1 MSTVIN
7 NRKSQQLFRIEI
19 VTAWDFLSLFITVS
33 SHSGQFQMQIIKNAI
48 FKLELFSKI
57 GFETSK
63 RFLLIRIDEYV
74 VVTRF
79 SSRHSKLK
87 NNEVNSD
94 SSFSRHCLGG
104 PGLRLCVPGLHL
116 CMPGLRLCMPGLH
129 LGRPRLCLDGSGL
142 H

>member
-33 SHSGQFQMQIIKNAI
+33 SHSRQFQMQIVKNAI

-63 RFLLIRIDEYV
+63 RLLLIRMQ
-74 VVTRF
+74 
-79 SSRHSKLK
+79 SML
-87 NNEVNSD
+87 
-94 SSFSRHCLGG
+94 L
-104 PGLRLCVPGLHL
+104 
-116 CMPGLRLCMPGLH
+116 
-129 LGRPRLCLDGSGL
+129 
-142 H
+142 